1 MQFQITLD
9 ELKQYRD
16 AVAEDSDDALIEKKV
31 PGNLVM
37 HKVITLLNVPEVIS
51 NQATFKNEV
60 FVDERLFLDLFQAND
75 VIEYKVTY
83 GRQLKLTGTIQL
95 K

>member
-1 MQFQITLD
+1 MQFQITED
-9 ELKQYRD
+9 ELSNYW
-16 AVAEDSDDALIEKKV
+16 STILGKKNISKSSVV

-37 HKVITLLNVPEVIS
+37 HKVITMLNIPEVLS
-51 NQATFKNEV
+51 NQATFKNDVLVNEL
-60 FVDERLFLDLFQAND
+60 LFLDLFQAND

-83 GRQLKLTGTIQL
+83 GRQLKLAGTIQL

>member
-9 ELKQYRD
+9 ELKNYWSI
-16 AVAEDSDDALIEKKV
+16 VAEDSADALTEKTV

-60 FVDERLFLDLFQAND
+60 FVDEQLFLDLFQAND
-75 VIEYKVTY
+75 MIEYKVTY
-83 GRQLKLTGTIQL
+83 GRQLKLAGTIQL

>member
-16 AVAEDSDDALIEKKV
+16 AVAEDSDVALIEKKV

-60 FVDERLFLDLFQAND
+60 FADERLFLDLFQAND
-75 VIEYKVTY
+75 MIEYKVTY
-83 GRQLKLTGTIQL
+83 GRQLKLAGTIQL

>member
-16 AVAEDSDDALIEKKV
+16 AVAEDSDDVLIEKKV

-83 GRQLKLTGTIQL
+83 GRQLKLAGTIQL

>member
-9 ELKQYRD
+9 ELKQYWS
-16 AVAEDSDDALIEKKV
+16 VVTDDLGDMIIEKKV

-83 GRQLKLTGTIQL
+83 GRQLKLAGTIQL